1 MNELA
6 ERAYAFTQEMPQD
19 TISAIH
25 IFRETQE
32 IGAYVKYSYEALR
45 AIEEI
50 AVRRCLGVST
60 ALREGVITIQIQ
72 EQDLRIWIML
82 DTWTDCMSTR
92 IFSEEGL
99 LPHW

>member
-1 MNELA
+1 MKTVNELA
-6 ERAYAFTQEMPQD
+6 ERAYAFAQEMPQD
-19 TISAIH
+19 TINTIH

-50 AVRRCLGVST
+50 AVRRGIGVST

-72 EQDLRIWIML
+72 EQDLRIWIE
-82 DTWTDCMSTR
+82 
-92 IFSEEGL
+92 IE
-99 LPHW
+99 

>member
-1 MNELA
+1 MKTMNELA

-50 AVRRCLGVST
+50 DAS
-60 ALREGVITIQIQ
+60 A
-72 EQDLRIWIML
+72 
-82 DTWTDCMSTR
+82 
-92 IFSEEGL
+92 
-99 LPHW
+99 

>member
-25 IFRETQE
+25 IFRETQD
-32 IGAYVKYSYEALR
+32 IGAYVKHSYEALR

-50 AVRRCLGVST
+50 AVRRGVGVST
-60 ALREGVITIQIQ
+60 TLRKGVITIQIQ
-72 EQDLRIWIML
+72 EEDLQIWIK
-82 DTWTDCMSTR
+82 
-92 IFSEEGL
+92 IEEGSYSL
-99 LPHW
+99 YGR

>member
-32 IGAYVKYSYEALR
+32 IGAYVKHSYEALR

-50 AVRRCLGVST
+50 AVRRGIGVST
-60 ALREGVITIQIQ
+60 ALGKA
-72 EQDLRIWIML
+72 
-82 DTWTDCMSTR
+82 
-92 IFSEEGL
+92 
-99 LPHW
+99 

>member
-6 ERAYAFTQEMPQD
+6 ERACALTREMPQD

-32 IGAYVKYSYEALR
+32 IGAYVKYGYEALR

-50 AVRRCLGVST
+50 AVRRGIGVST
-60 ALREGVITIQIQ
+60 ALGEGVTTIQIQ
-72 EQDLRIWIML
+72 EQDLRIWIK
-82 DTWTDCMSTR
+82 T
-92 IFSEEGL
+92 E
-99 LPHW
+99 

>member
-1 MNELA
+1 MKTMNELA
-6 ERAYAFTQEMPQD
+6 ERAYALTQEMPQD

-45 AIEEI
+45 AIEEM
-50 AVRRCLGVST
+50 AVRRCFSINT

-72 EQDLRIWIML
+72 EQDLRIWIK
-82 DTWTDCMSTR
+82 
-92 IFSEEGL
+92 IE
-99 LPHW
+99 

>member
-1 MNELA
+1 MKTMNELA
-6 ERAYAFTQEMPQD
+6 ERAYALTQEMPQD

-32 IGAYVKYSYEALR
+32 IGAYVKYSYEALK

-50 AVRRCLGVST
+50 AVRRGIGVST

-72 EQDLRIWIML
+72 EQDLRIWIK
-82 DTWTDCMSTR
+82 
-92 IFSEEGL
+92 IE
-99 LPHW
+99 